1 MNPFYR
7 EIAGKISAETG
18 GPFEIA
24 RIANQGGGC
33 INDTVRLDGAN
44 GSSWF
49 IKSNTG
55 ADISVFESE
64 FDGLKSI
71 ADTKTIHVPK
81 PLCLGEAQGQAWF
94 AMEFVEL
101 VGAKTGSQEQL
112 GRQLASLHKIKQ
124 PHFGWHRDNTIGS
137 TNQQNSKSDDWV
149 DFWREHRLGFQLR
162 LAEKNGGSFCGANE
176 LNEGLD
182 ALFEDYEPQP
192 SLLHGDL
199 WSGNVSFAKN
209 GEPVIYDPAC
219 YFGDR
224 EAEFGIINM
233 FGGFT
238 DEFYQGYTSVWPFD
252 VGFENRLPLYELY
265 HALNHF
271 NIFGSSYGA
280 SCQGLIDR
288 LLETLE

>member
-18 GPFEIA
+18 CPFEIA

-33 INDTVRLDGAN
+33 INDTVRLDGAD

-64 FDGLKSI
+64 LDGLKSI
-71 ADTKTIHVPK
+71 ADTKTIRVPK
-81 PLCLGEAQGQAWF
+81 PLCLGEAHGQAWF
-94 AMEFVEL
+94 AMEFIEL

-124 PHFGWHRDNTIGS
+124 PQFGWHRANTIGS
-137 TNQQNSKSDDWV
+137 TPQQNPNSDDWI

-162 LAEKNGGSFCGANE
+162 LAEKNGGTFSGADE
-176 LNEGLD
+176 LSESLD
-182 ALFEDYEPQP
+182 TFFEDHEPQP

-199 WSGNVSFAKN
+199 WSGNISFAKN

-238 DEFYQGYTSVWPFD
+238 DEFYQGYNSVWPFD

-265 HALNHF
+265 HTLNHF
-271 NIFGSSYGA
+271 NIFGPSYGA
-280 SCQGLIDR
+280 SCQRLIDQ
-288 LLETLE
+288 LVKNF